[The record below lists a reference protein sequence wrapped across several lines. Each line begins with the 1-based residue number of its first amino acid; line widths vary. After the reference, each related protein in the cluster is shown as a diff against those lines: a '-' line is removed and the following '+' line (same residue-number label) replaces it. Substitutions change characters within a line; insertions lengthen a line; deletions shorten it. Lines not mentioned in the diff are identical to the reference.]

1 MEDVVESRVYV
12 RVHSELRRQANKQ
25 TSDVALKVGANVGTE
40 VVAKWIGQIVDEGNK
55 PKDEPLAKIGSVGFE
70 GIEPIGSKDDYITS
84 GSQHPECLMQRLPII
99 SQVLDDL
106 VQEDYVDGVVVE
118 GELLGGAGEE
128 REAAFSA
135 GAYPLPVD
143 VYAVHSRAKLG
154 ESLKRRFRCR
164 SQRRVFG
171 APRAR
176 CGAGLPRGVVP
187 GRSAKRNW
195 RDLAR
200 SSYRSSEFPQA
211 HGVAQILAILQRT
224 FRNASSDLG
233 ALSSYMPLNWTG
245 RVAIGDLSWRPL
257 GDFEPIDVKST
268 SWSTSSPG
276 PFSWPGEG
284 ATLL

>member
-25 TSDVALKVGANVGTE
+25 TSDVALKVGANVRTE

-143 VYAVHSRAKLG
+143 VYAVHARAKLG
-154 ESLKRRFRCR
+154 ESLNVGSDAAANVEYSAPLEPDVALDCREASFLAVAPNVTGMTSPDPAIAQVSFRKLM
-164 SQRRVFG
+164 V
-171 APRAR
+171 
-176 CGAGLPRGVVP
+176 LP
-187 GRSAKRNW
+187 
-195 RDLAR
+195 
-200 SSYRSSEFPQA
+200 
-211 HGVAQILAILQRT
+211 
-224 FRNASSDLG
+224 
-233 ALSSYMPLNWTG
+233 
-245 RVAIGDLSWRPL
+245 
-257 GDFEPIDVKST
+257 KS
-268 SWSTSSPG
+268 
-276 PFSWPGEG
+276 
-284 ATLL
+284 